1 MKILIFI
8 FILLLF
14 GQDSLLQKATKDLS
28 KQSPFLFVHLKK
40 INCKSSNLYCIKND
54 DLFRLLHDDSNI
66 STKKYSSLTFESI
79 SKQKNI
85 VYKKNYNQ
93 TLQHYQFKIDNK
105 IMNTLNKKGVE
116 EIKHLYFVG
125 SILKK
130 GIDDVLKQQIIYS
143 SFLKGVFI
151 TIDDESGEYMI
162 Y

>member
-1 MKILIFI
+1 MKILIFAS
-8 FILLLF
+8 ILVLF

-28 KQSPFLFVHLKK
+28 KQSPFLFVHLKRFNHK
-40 INCKSSNLYCIKND
+40 LSNLYCIKND
-54 DLFRLLHDDSNI
+54 DLFRLLYNDSNI
-66 STKKYSSLTFESI
+66 STKKYSSLVFESI

-85 VYKKNYNQ
+85 VYKKNHSQ
-93 TLQHYQFKIDNK
+93 TLLHYQFKTDNK
-105 IMNTLNKKGVE
+105 IVNTLNKKGVE

-130 GIDDVLKQQIIYS
+130 GIHDLLKQQIMYS
-143 SFLKGVFI
+143 LFLKGVFI